1 MSQTDNTP
9 TEIYLDMD
17 GVLADFFAEYA
28 KLAGV
33 TTGSYRDIPPAK
45 VDPTLDKMIG
55 TDFFARLPM
64 FKTVPQLLKL
74 VLSYTDH
81 YNICSSP
88 LRGDNKNSEKHKRV
102 WISKHLN
109 PLPKDIIIT
118 GRKPKWA
125 TQPDGTPNILID
137 DRGKNI
143 RDWIA
148 AGGYGIKYQA
158 DEDSLETV
166 KMGLDRFFRGDVQ
179 EPQDSDLM
187 VSTRVTQEPKE
198 TYKRSELPQVT
209 KEHLNYIPHTV
220 ETVDLEVVCPVQ
232 KELVT
237 ENLQKQYKRL
247 TENRFA
253 PIVVDK
259 NYRIINGHHRYEVLK
274 QLNSGYAEVARIPL
288 TLEEVKTVMEKW
300 SAKYKKSIDCS
311 NPKGFSQKAH
321 CAGRKKNEGAEI
333 TMWTNPAYQ
342 GADIDD
348 DYYKKQPA
356 KILDVSKLTPFEPA
370 DKMDDP
376 ISATNMGKLVIAIQ
390 AGKKIK
396 PIVVVPH
403 EGKLLIVDGHHR
415 YFAHLKAGVDKIRAV
430 MADPKDLTWRDDV
443 PDSVKEE
450 NFDWVKLRT
459 AKAVQP
465 MLYYPG
471 GIDPKTGKRVPPDVN
486 QPNIITAVNLK
497 QKLGPGEKLVPLS
510 TRSMTDD
517 QWQKYMDDWWTKNK
531 DDPDAKAKIDQ
542 IKQSARDA
550 GRKKKNE
557 NIEES
562 IIVEHPAVI
571 AALAAAGV
579 TIRELVKRYGF
590 NAVKKALDKA
600 KTQKPNLQKPANDH
614 GGYVDDL
621 LKAVNKKR
629 TPDEIAR
636 AQQMNFPRALDN
648 AKAMIRH
655 ASKDLK
661 AGKLSR
667 EEFTNIMRYLRV
679 NFKRKTGK
687 ELPIDDLLKVVENF
701 ADGKKKGKSRPGR
714 VKRAGASC
722 KGSVTS
728 LRKKAKNA
736 SGEKAKMY
744 HWCANMKAGR
754 NK

>member
-158 DEDSLETV
+158 DEDSLETI

-209 KEHLNYIPHTV
+209 KEHLNYIPHAV

-321 CAGRKKNEGAEI
+321 CAGRKK
-333 TMWTNPAYQ
+333 
-342 GADIDD
+342 
-348 DYYKKQPA
+348 
-356 KILDVSKLTPFEPA
+356 
-370 DKMDDP
+370 
-376 ISATNMGKLVIAIQ
+376 
-390 AGKKIK
+390 
-396 PIVVVPH
+396 
-403 EGKLLIVDGHHR
+403 
-415 YFAHLKAGVDKIRAV
+415 
-430 MADPKDLTWRDDV
+430 
-443 PDSVKEE
+443 
-450 NFDWVKLRT
+450 
-459 AKAVQP
+459 
-465 MLYYPG
+465 
-471 GIDPKTGKRVPPDVN
+471 
-486 QPNIITAVNLK
+486 
-497 QKLGPGEKLVPLS
+497 
-510 TRSMTDD
+510 
-517 QWQKYMDDWWTKNK
+517 
-531 DDPDAKAKIDQ
+531 
-542 IKQSARDA
+542 
-550 GRKKKNE
+550 KNE

-636 AQQMNFPRALDN
+636 AQQINFPRALDN

-744 HWCANMKAGR
+744 HWCANMKSGR
-754 NK
+754 KKG

>member
-1 MSQTDNTP
+1 MKKVEVIQERDVQATP
-9 TEIYLDMD
+9 FPGEIYVDMD
-17 GVLADFFAEYA
+17 GVLADFFDSWA
-28 KLAGV
+28 KLM
-33 TTGSYRDIPPAK
+33 K
-45 VDPTLDKMIG
+45 VDKWWNINKQHNMDDALQKIRD
-55 TDFFARLPM
+55 TDDFWLNIPLTPNA
-64 FKTVPQLLKL
+64 KNLLNLIKK
-74 VLSYTDH
+74 VKGS

-88 LRGDNKNSEKHKRV
+88 LPGDPKSEPHKQE
-102 WISKHLN
+102 WIKKHLAFF
-109 PLPKDIIIT
+109 PPKNIYIT
-118 GRKPKWA
+118 HDKAQFAVQK
-125 TQPDGTPNILID
+125 DGTPNILID
-137 DRGKNI
+137 DYGVNI
-143 RDWIA
+143 RKWEE
-148 AGGYGIKYQA
+148 AGGIGFKHK
-158 DEDSLETV
+158 DHKFERTV
-166 KMGLDRFFRGDVQ
+166 QRFMKGNN
-179 EPQDSDLM
+179 SNLM
-187 VSTRVTQEPKE
+187 VSTRGTQTPKE
-198 TYKRSELPQVT
+198 SYKRSELPQVN
-209 KEHLNYIPHTV
+209 KKHLNYIPHVV
-220 ETVDLEVVCPVQ
+220 ETVELELVCPVQ
-232 KELVT
+232 KERIT

-247 TENRFA
+247 KENRFV

-259 NYRIINGHHRYEVLK
+259 DYRIINGHHRYEVLK
-274 QLNSGYAEVARIPL
+274 QLNSGYVEVARIPL

-321 CAGRKKNEGAEI
+321 CAGRKKTNEAFIKPNFDYEWEEANRYPEFQKIGKDAWIELAKKGEAVTI
-333 TMWTNPAYQ
+333 TSAKGISNTDATEPDSFSSLDK
-342 GADIDD
+342 G
-348 DYYKKQPA
+348 KQARTLAQLEKDEVEMPIVA
-356 KILDVSKLTPFEPA
+356 VYSDGHKELIGGNTRLTA
-370 DKMDDP
+370 LM
-376 ISATNMGKLVIAIQ
+376 A
-390 AGKKIK
+390 KKI
-396 PIVVVPH
+396 PATVWQ
-403 EGKLLIVDGHHR
+403 
-415 YFAHLKAGVDKIRAV
+415 F
-430 MADPKDLTWRDDV
+430 DV
-443 PDSVKEE
+443 PDDIA
-450 NFDWVKLRT
+450 NL
-459 AKAVQP
+459 
-465 MLYYPG
+465 
-471 GIDPKTGKRVPPDVN
+471 
-486 QPNIITAVNLK
+486 AVN
-497 QKLGPGEKLVPLS
+497 
-510 TRSMTDD
+510 
-517 QWQKYMDDWWTKNK
+517 
-531 DDPDAKAKIDQ
+531 
-542 IKQSARDA
+542 
-550 GRKKKNE
+550 KKNE

-562 IIVEHPAVI
+562 IIVEHPVVI